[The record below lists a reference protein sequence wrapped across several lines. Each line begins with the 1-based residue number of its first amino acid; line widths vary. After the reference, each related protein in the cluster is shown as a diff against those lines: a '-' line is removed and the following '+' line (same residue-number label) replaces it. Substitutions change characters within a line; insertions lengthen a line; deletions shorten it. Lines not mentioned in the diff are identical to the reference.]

1 MERLP
6 CCASAPATWIQGA
19 DGKLG
24 YGMFPGGWDPNG
36 GLHPTVGAAAS
47 GSCWDWGPAKGPCR
61 PGSCLGLFL
70 MSLRDNSGSALL
82 TLSLGSDGGLNPV
95 LEPQFLGP
103 GGVLGPVLVLQ
114 SLQPYGYSCPALELQ
129 CPGSQLS
136 LDPLLVLQSHHLG
149 GCPGPALLSHAPGF
163 DQCSGLAPV
172 SHLPGFDGCL
182 GAVSQCPGPWLLR
195 DLLVAGDPPRCMQPW
210 PLLPT
215 CLLLRCQLL
224 TIFWCLVL
232 LEWLPTSL
240 GHLEHQAEQLTEVNP
255 AVAVIIQEA

>member
-6 CCASAPATWIQGA
+6 CCAAPAPWIQGA

-24 YGMFPGGWDPNG
+24 YGMFPGAWDPNG
-36 GLHPTVGAAAS
+36 GLHSTVGAAAS

-61 PGSCLGLFL
+61 PGSCCLGLFL

-95 LEPQFLGP
+95 LVPQFLGP
-103 GGVLGPVLVLQ
+103 GGILGPVLVLQ

-163 DQCSGLAPV
+163 DQCPGPAPV
-172 SHLPGFDGCL
+172 YHPPGFDGCL
-182 GAVSQCPGPWLLR
+182 GAVSQCPGPWLFTACSGTCWLQET
-195 DLLVAGDPPRCMQPW
+195 LPAAG
-210 PLLPT
+210 
-215 CLLLRCQLL
+215 
-224 TIFWCLVL
+224 
-232 LEWLPTSL
+232 SL
-240 GHLEHQAEQLTEVNP
+240 GHCSLP
-255 AVAVIIQEA
+255 AFSCAVSS